1 MINVFSLWD
10 VLADQAIGVFVEAPL
25 PRVIGVSKKTLS
37 RQLSGDLFMAS
48 KFSAIVLGQGE
59 NPSLIGLQVIT
70 DRIRDSPRC
79 FIDGLDGNGKS
90 RLALNKCYKD

>member
-1 MINVFSLWD
+1 MV
-10 VLADQAIGVFVEAPL
+10 
-25 PRVIGVSKKTLS
+25 
-37 RQLSGDLFMAS
+37 S
-48 KFSAIVLGQGE
+48 KFSAVVVGQGE

-90 RLALNKCYKD
+90 RLALNKCYKDLVSLFADHGISLPIPDAAA

>member
-25 PRVIGVSKKTLS
+25 PRVIGVSEETLS
-37 RQLSGDLFMAS
+37 RQLSGDLFMVS
-48 KFSAIVLGQGE
+48 KFSAIVVGQGE

-79 FIDGLDGNGKS
+79 FIDSLDGNGKS